1 MPLSDMQCRTAK
13 PRSKSYKLFDSEGLY
28 LEIRPSGTKSWRQKY
43 RLYGV
48 EKRITHG
55 LYPALTLS
63 EARERRSQIK
73 RELNEGIDPVLQR
86 LEKQQV
92 AALAQHETFQKVAL
106 EWYHKQTSSWTARY
120 AQSVQF
126 RLEKYAFSE
135 LGDYP
140 INLIKPPMMLACLQK
155 IEKTSPETTRRIKAL
170 CSHVFKY
177 AIVTGRSENDPT
189 YGLEVALRKFRKG
202 HYASITVDE
211 FPEFLSKLFEYRDR
225 LSRQTFLALQLL
237 LLTFVRTAELIE
249 AKRSEFD
256 LENKMWIIPRARMK
270 MGLTHMVPLSDQSL
284 KIIREMLDMHR
295 NSEYLFPSYSQPRK
309 PMCKN
314 TMLVAIKRMG
324 YNGRMTGHG
333 FRSLALGLL
342 KEKLG
347 YSHEVADRQLAHVSK
362 NSVDR
367 AYDRAQFLPQRIEM
381 MQRYGDYVY
390 KVYVEGI
397 VRLHALKMPGINIG
411 NEGIG

>member
-1 MPLSDMQCRTAK
+1 MPLSDMKCRTAK
-13 PRSKSYKLFDSEGLY
+13 PRLKPYKLFDGEGLY
-28 LEIRPSGTKSWRQKY
+28 LEVLPSGTKSWRQKY
-43 RLYGV
+43 RLHGV

-55 LYPALTLS
+55 VYPAVTLS
-63 EARERRSQIK
+63 EAREKRSGASK
-73 RELNEGIDPVLQR
+73 GLNEGTDPILQR
-86 LEKQQV
+86 LEQQQV
-92 AALAQHETFQKVAL
+92 AALAQQETFEKVAL
-106 EWYHKQTSSWTARY
+106 EWYNKQTGLWTARY
-120 AQSVQF
+120 SQSVKF

-135 LGDYP
+135 IGSYSVSR
-140 INLIKPPMMLACLQK
+140 IKPPTMLACLQK

-177 AIVTGRSENDPT
+177 AIATGRSEIDPT

-211 FPEFLSKLFEYRDR
+211 FPEFLSKLFNYRDR

-256 LENKMWIIPRARMK
+256 LENKMWIIPSTRMK
-270 MGLTHMVPLSDQSL
+270 MGLTHMVPLSDQAV
-284 KIIREMLDMHR
+284 KIIQELLSMHR
-295 NSEYLFPSYSQPRK
+295 NSEYLLPSYSQPRK

-347 YSHEVADRQLAHVSK
+347 YSHEVADRQLAHVPKS
-362 NSVDR
+362 SVDR
-367 AYDRAQFLPQRIEM
+367 AYDRAQFLPQRIDM
-381 MQRYGDYVY
+381 MQRYSDYIDE
-390 KVYVEGI
+390 VYVEGI
-397 VRLHALKMPGINIG
+397 VKLHSLKMPIQTSKSKKIG
-411 NEGIG
+411 